1 MTRNTKLALAGGG
14 LLFAVLTCNLT
25 ANSLTSQTSLLTQS
39 LSNVA
44 FAQAMSEQ
52 AQANQQLAEA
62 VQSVTHTMN
71 LLLIVVVL
79 LAFLGAGL
87 YVWKSQPG
95 QHRPSSPA
103 TLPAPEAPLRVVYL
117 PRAHLPEGWDE
128 ADLLEAQSADVL
140 AALMSGEE
148 WQ

>member
-1 MTRNTKLALAGGG
+1 MTRNSKLALAGGG
-14 LLFAVLTCNLT
+14 ILFAVLTCNLT
-25 ANSLTSQTSLLTQS
+25 ANSLTSQTGLVTQS
-39 LSNVA
+39 LSNIA

-71 LLLIVVVL
+71 LLLLVVVL
-79 LAFLGAGL
+79 LACLGAGL
-87 YVWKSQPG
+87 YVWKSQQAKASQP
-95 QHRPSSPA
+95 PA
-103 TLPAPEAPLRVVYL
+103 ALSAPEAPLRVVYV
-117 PRAHLPEGWDE
+117 PRPHLPEGWVETDF
-128 ADLLEAQSADVL
+128 LEAQSADVL